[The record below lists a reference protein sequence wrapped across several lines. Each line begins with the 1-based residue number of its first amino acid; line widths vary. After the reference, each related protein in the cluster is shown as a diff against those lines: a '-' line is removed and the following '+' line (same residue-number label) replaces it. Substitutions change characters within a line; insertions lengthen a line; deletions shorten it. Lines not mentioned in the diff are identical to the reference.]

1 VSLGAGPQPPDPLR
15 RPRLRAAARIPLR
28 KKSFSVSFAA
38 RDPQGQETFVPLL
51 SDGDLA
57 AAFACARP
65 ALRLRLDVRS
75 SAESEREER

>member
-1 VSLGAGPQPPDPLR
+1 MSLGLLPNILGCLVPWREA
-15 RPRLRAAARIPLR
+15 RLLSIPWYPLR

-65 ALRLRLDVRS
+65 TLRLRLDVRPP
-75 SAESEREER
+75 AESE

>member
-1 VSLGAGPQPPDPLR
+1 MLSIPWY
-15 RPRLRAAARIPLR
+15 PLR

-65 ALRLRLDVRS
+65 TLRLRLDVRPP
-75 SAESEREER
+75 AESE